1 MQITK
6 NTVVTLNYKVH
17 DAKGNVVDD
26 GSEPLVYL
34 HGGYDDIFRA
44 IEEGLHEKDIGAKLE
59 VKLEPEDAFGP
70 YDAELVNIEARDMF
84 PPEIQIG
91 MHVER
96 EDETMV
102 TITDI
107 QGDTVVVDGNHPL
120 AGIALIF
127 SCSVAD
133 VRSATADEVT
143 HKHAHGAH
151 GHHH

>member
-59 VKLEPEDAFGP
+59 VKLEPEDAFGL

>member
-70 YDAELVNIEARDMF
+70 YDAELVNIESRDMF
-84 PPEIQIG
+84 PPEVQIG

-96 EDETMV
+96 DDETMV

>member
-107 QGDTVVVDGNHPL
+107 QGDTVVVDGNRAADRR
-120 AGIALIF
+120 AGRHRADFFLFGCRRALGD
-127 SCSVAD
+127 C
-133 VRSATADEVT
+133 R
-143 HKHAHGAH
+143 
-151 GHHH
+151 